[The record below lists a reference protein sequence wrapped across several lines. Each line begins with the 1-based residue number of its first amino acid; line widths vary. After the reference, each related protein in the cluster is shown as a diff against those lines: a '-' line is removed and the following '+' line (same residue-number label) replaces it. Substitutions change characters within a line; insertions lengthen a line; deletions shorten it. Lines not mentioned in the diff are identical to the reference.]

1 MGVKGWR
8 EEINHKI
15 KMWHFFL
22 CTNAIDKER
31 LSTKTG
37 GRGLRDIQWR
47 RKICHVGKLSTYVA
61 FMLSV
66 HDEQVIPSTSRTT
79 KM

>member
-1 MGVKGWR
+1 MEGGNQPQNQNVAS
-8 EEINHKI
+8 
-15 KMWHFFL
+15 FL

-37 GRGLRDIQWR
+37 GRGLGDIKWR
-47 RKICHVGKLSTYVA
+47 RKICHVGNLSTYVA